1 MRISTQLSLVLATGA
16 VAPGWAYELQKP
28 FVSSA
33 KTTIA
38 QPPIGF
44 GTWNLALS
52 PQNTTE
58 AVSLAIQAGYR
69 QIDGAAIYRNEVAVG
84 KGIAEGLKKA
94 NLTREEIWVTSKL
107 WNDHHGDV
115 KLAEEAL
122 SKTLEDLGLDYLDL
136 YLMHWPVGTP
146 PGEKPSLSYV
156 ETWKSMIALP
166 KEKVRNIG
174 ISNFSPA
181 QLTEIIAKTGV
192 KPFAHQM
199 EMHPYLPQ
207 SAWLATHKALGIS
220 VTAYSPLGNSNPIYR
235 PGKDAPPPLLKN
247 DEMLEIASSTNCT
260 PAQVALK
267 WGMERGTSVI
277 PKSAHEVH
285 FVENL
290 QALECNL
297 GHKDLAKIDLLA
309 SKYLTRF
316 SNPSKSWGVKLFEGL
331 EDA

>member
-16 VAPGWAYELQKP
+16 LVSGWGYELQKP
-28 FVSSA
+28 FVSSP
-33 KTTIA
+33 KTTIS

-94 NLTREEIWVTSKL
+94 KLTREEIWVTSKL

-115 KLAEEAL
+115 KLVEKAL

-136 YLMHWPVGTP
+136 YLMHWPVGVS
-146 PGEKPSLSYV
+146 PGEKPTLSYI
-156 ETWKSMIALP
+156 ETWKSMIALS
-166 KEKVRNIG
+166 KKKVRNIG
-174 ISNFSPA
+174 ISNFSPF
-181 QLTEIIAKTGV
+181 QLTDIIAKTGIV
-192 KPFAHQM
+192 PFAHQM
-199 EMHPYLPQ
+199 ELHPYLPQ
-207 SAWLATHKALGIS
+207 SPWIASQKGMGIS
-220 VTAYSPLGNSNPIYR
+220 ITAYSPLANTNPTYR
-235 PGKDAPPPLLKN
+235 PGKDPAPPLLKN
-247 DEMLEIASSTNCT
+247 DVMLEIARSTNCT

-267 WGMERGTSVI
+267 WGIERGTSVI

-290 QALECNL
+290 QALECSL

-309 SKYLTRF
+309 EKYLTRF
-316 SNPSKSWGVKLFEGL
+316 SNPSKLWGVSLFEGL
-331 EDA
+331 EGS